1 MEWLREVFHTE
12 KPIIAMLHLRAL
24 PGDPGYGPKGDLKDV
39 LQQARADL
47 RALQAGGVDAV
58 MISNESSLP
67 YLTEVEPI
75 TIASMARVIGELLP
89 EIDVP
94 FGVNVLWDP
103 IASIDLAI
111 ATGAQFVREIFTGVY
126 ASDFGLWNT
135 NCGKAIRHRNR
146 MGGEHVRLLFNIV
159 PEAATYLSQRD
170 VDDIA
175 RSTVFNARPDGI
187 CVSGLTAGVE
197 ASIQALADVKE
208 AIPDTPVFANTG
220 VRASNVEEQ
229 LRIADG
235 AIVGTTLKFD
245 NYIWNAVDEDRV
257 REFIEVVKAFRKRD
271 GDRAGSKGRK
281 GTRRELTPSR

>member
-1 MEWLREVFHTE
+1 VEWLREIFHTE

-24 PGDPGYGPKGDLKDV
+24 PGDPGYSRDGGLQSV

-67 YLTEVEPI
+67 YMTEVEPI

-89 EIDVP
+89 EINVP
-94 FGVNVLWDP
+94 FGVNVLWDA
-103 IASIDLAI
+103 IASIDLAV

-135 NCGKAIRHRNR
+135 NCGKAVRHRNR

-159 PEAATYLSQRD
+159 PEAASYLGQRE

-175 RSTVFNARPDGI
+175 RSTVFNTQPDGI
-187 CVSGLTAGVE
+187 CISGLTAGAE
-197 ASIQALADVKE
+197 TSIQALADVKE
-208 AIPDTPVFANTG
+208 AIPNTPVFANTG
-220 VRASNVEEQ
+220 VRRSNVEEQ
-229 LRIADG
+229 LQIADG
-235 AIVGTTLKFD
+235 AIVGTTLKYD

-257 REFIEVVKAFRKRD
+257 REFMTMVKAFR
-271 GDRAGSKGRK
+271 GGM
-281 GTRRELTPSR
+281 PSPLEARVGKE

>member
-1 MEWLREVFHTE
+1 MEWLSEVFLTE

-24 PGDPGYGPKGDLKDV
+24 PGDPDYDSAGGMPEIIK
-39 LQQARADL
+39 QARADL
-47 RALQAGGVDAV
+47 QALQRGGVDAV

-75 TIASMARVIGELLP
+75 TLAGMARVIGELLP
-89 EIDVP
+89 DLDVP

-135 NCGKAIRHRNR
+135 NCGKTVRHRNR
-146 MGGEHVRLLFNIV
+146 MGGEHIRLLFNIV
-159 PEAATYLSQRD
+159 PEAATYLSQRP
-170 VDDIA
+170 VNDIA
-175 RSTVFNARPDGI
+175 RSTVFNTRPDGI

-197 ASIQALADVKE
+197 TSARVLADVKE

-220 VRASNVEEQ
+220 VRTVNVEEQ

-235 AIVGTTLKFD
+235 AIVGTTFKYD
-245 NYIWNAVDEDRV
+245 NCIWNPVDEERV
-257 REFIEVVKAFRKRD
+257 KEFMTVVKAFRRQAADHEETRD
-271 GDRAGSKGRK
+271 KE
-281 GTRRELTPSR
+281 REEA